1 LRARAQGT
9 LANAIDA
16 LDEKAAALEGGGAR
30 ASARR
35 SGSDDHN
42 LVQLNG
48 ELATV
53 FNVIEGPD
61 SAPTTQVVANSGDL
75 DRAIQ
80 AQLSRW
86 QELKSRDVAALNVQ
100 LRQANLP
107 AVALD

>member
-1 LRARAQGT
+1 M
-9 LANAIDA
+9 ANAIDA
-16 LDEKAAALEGGGAR
+16 LDQKAAALEGGGAR
-30 ASARR
+30 ASGRH

-53 FNVIEGPD
+53 FNVIAGPD
-61 SAPTTQVVANSGDL
+61 SAPTTQAVATAGDL
-75 DRAIQ
+75 DRALQ

-107 AVALD
+107 AVAVE